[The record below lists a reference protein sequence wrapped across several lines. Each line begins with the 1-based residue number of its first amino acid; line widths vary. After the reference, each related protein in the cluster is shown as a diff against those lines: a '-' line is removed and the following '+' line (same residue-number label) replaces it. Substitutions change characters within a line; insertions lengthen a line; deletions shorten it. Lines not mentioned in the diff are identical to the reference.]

1 MKRDWDL
8 LQKQLAE
15 IEEEKDVFSD
25 LPNQPKWITHTENEF
40 LEEQKAYMT
49 NEARILGHLEMLI
62 DNGYIEGIT
71 ILRGIDGHFS
81 CSVSNPRLTMAGH
94 DLLDTLRST
103 PIWESIKSTA
113 KSKGIELSFDAI
125 KALGISAI
133 KQFMT

>member
-1 MKRDWDL
+1 
-8 LQKQLAE
+8 
-15 IEEEKDVFSD
+15 
-25 LPNQPKWITHTENEF
+25 
-40 LEEQKAYMT
+40 MT